1 MKHLNFLGLVWTA
14 MALCE
19 VTVLVGGQWAKDTSS
34 FEVEGDVL
42 VLTGDNIDEALAK
55 YDPLLINFYSPK

>member
-1 MKHLNFLGLVWTA
+1 VVFCH
-14 MALCE
+14 MAIR
-19 VTVLVGGQWAKDTSS
+19 VGGQWAKDVSS

-42 VLTGDNIDEALAK
+42 VLTGDNIDGALAK

>member
-1 MKHLNFLGLVWTA
+1 MKRSNFRGLAWTA
-14 MALCE
+14 VVFCHVALR
-19 VTVLVGGQWAKDTSS
+19 VGGQWAKDVSS

-55 YDPLLINFYSPK
+55 YDPLLVNFYSPK